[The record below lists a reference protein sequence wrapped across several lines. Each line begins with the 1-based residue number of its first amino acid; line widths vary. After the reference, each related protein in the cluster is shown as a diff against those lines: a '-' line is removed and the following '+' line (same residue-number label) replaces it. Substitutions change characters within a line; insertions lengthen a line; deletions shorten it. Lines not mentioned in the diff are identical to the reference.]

1 MNELDNRLANHAR
14 NGDLNA
20 ATQLI
25 QRHYTQIYAYHRRQS
40 SNDHD
45 AADLTQ
51 RTFSKAWEA
60 LNRGDSIKDFTSW
73 LYGIAYH
80 IYVDWVRQSTR
91 RSQRETRWWEIQPDE
106 SSPFHELEQQDMAKH
121 IFALVDQL
129 EQRLRQPI
137 QLHYYQHLTLAQ
149 TAEVL
154 GTSIGTVK
162 NRLRDGRQKLRK
174 EIAIIN
180 P

>member
-1 MNELDNRLANHAR
+1 MNDPDNILIDHAR
-14 NGDLNA
+14 NGDLTA

-25 QRHYTQIYAYHRRQS
+25 QRHYARIYAYHRRQS
-40 SNDHD
+40 ANDHD

-51 RTFSKAWEA
+51 RTFSKAWEG
-60 LNRGDSIKDFTSW
+60 LDRGDSIKDFTSW

-91 RSQRETRWWEIQPDE
+91 QSQRETRWWEIQPDE
-106 SSPFHELEQQDMAKH
+106 SSPFHELEEQDMATH
-121 IFALVDQL
+121 IFALVDRL
-129 EQRLRQPI
+129 EERLRQPI

-162 NRLRDGRQKLRK
+162 NRLREGRQQLQK
-174 EIAIIN
+174 ETAALN